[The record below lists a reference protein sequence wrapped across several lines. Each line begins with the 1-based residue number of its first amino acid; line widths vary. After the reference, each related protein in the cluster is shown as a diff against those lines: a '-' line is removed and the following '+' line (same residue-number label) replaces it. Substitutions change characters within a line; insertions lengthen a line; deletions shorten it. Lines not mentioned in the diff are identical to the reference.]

1 MSGSPLSYDHFVET
15 PKQRKF
21 AEAVFSGKYRY
32 LFYGGAIRGGKSY
45 CVMAVIFTLCW
56 LYPGSRWAIVRKD
69 LPTLRRNILP
79 VFNKLKP
86 AFCGDMNQSTWEA
99 KCSNG
104 SRIMLFPESFKD
116 DKSYNR
122 WRGLEVNGL
131 WLEEANELQQTS
143 WNWALQR
150 AGSWVIPASRF
161 NATPHQPIP
170 YIFLT
175 SNPAANWVK
184 RMFYTPWKQH
194 QLKAPYFYIPATV
207 KDNPYLSQDY
217 LDSLELLPERDYKV
231 FVLGDWDE
239 LAGAALEELNEK
251 IHIVQPLRIPDH
263 WMRFGAFDWGFAHPF
278 SFGLYAVAPECIYKV
293 ETITGRGMAD
303 EQMITYIQDVS
314 EEVAAFPAS
323 RLEYVV
329 AGPDAF
335 SDIKARV
342 ATGETTAERFIKRGI
357 PMIPADPSRISG
369 LKNFRELHAWQRR
382 GKAIDPK
389 SGKKIVIPGEPGF
402 KLFDTKGNRR
412 AFEQFQNMLLDPDR
426 PEDVLKVDAVDGEGG
441 DDIYDETRYALQS
454 RAEAKPAP
462 EEEFSDDRHPGFDV
476 KKRERKPRTHVVPEP
491 GGDDDIRGGIYRVPR
506 HSGFTPY
513 RMPRFG
519 GPQNFGDD
527 DEDDGKL

>member
-1 MSGSPLSYDHFVET
+1 MSASSALSYDHFVET

-56 LYPGSRWAIVRKD
+56 LFPGSRWAIVRKD

-86 AFCGDMNQSTWEA
+86 AFCGEMNQSTWEA
-99 KCSNG
+99 KCTNG
-104 SRIMLFPESFKD
+104 SRIILFPESYKD

-143 WNWALQR
+143 WNWSLQR
-150 AGSWVIPASRF
+150 AGSWVIPPSRL
-161 NATPHQPIP
+161 NPTPHQPTP

-184 RMFYTPWKQH
+184 RLFYTPWKQK

-207 KDNPYLSQDY
+207 HDNPYLSKDY

-251 IHIVQPLRIPDH
+251 IHIVPPLRIPDH

-278 SFGLYAVAPECIYKV
+278 SFGLYAVAPSIIYKV

-303 EQMITYIQDVS
+303 AQMISYIK
-314 EEVAAFPAS
+314 EVAREADYPAEA
-323 RLEYVV
+323 LEYVV

-342 ATGETTAERFIKRGI
+342 ATGETTAERFIKAGI
-357 PMIPADPSRISG
+357 PMIPADPSRIAG
-369 LKNFRELHAWQRR
+369 LKNFRELTAWQKKGRDR
-382 GKAIDPK
+382 DGKP
-389 SGKKIVIPGEPGF
+389 IPGEPGF

-426 PEDVLKVDAVDGEGG
+426 PEDVLKVDAVEGEGG
-441 DDIYDETRYALQS
+441 DDTYDETRYGLQS
-454 RAEAKPAP
+454 RAESKPEP
-462 EEEFSDDRHPGFDV
+462 ETEFSDDQHPGFDV
-476 KKRERKPRTHVVPEP
+476 KKRERKRRTQVVPEP
-491 GGDDDIRGGIYRVPR
+491 GGEDDLRGGIYRVPR
-506 HSGFTPY
+506 HSGFSPH
-513 RMPRFG
+513 RMPRFF
-519 GPQNFGDD
+519 GPQNFGTEDTD
-527 DEDDGKL
+527 PDSDDGSL